1 MELNF
6 LIQPEEFEKNGIVPI
21 SLDLE
26 KTLDDLVRLESMIR
40 QHVPD
45 FRLESIPDDDAKTFA
60 ILSKGET
67 EGIPLLNDKWIR
79 KYLSIMEPSNLNE
92 LDALISL
99 YHNGRLIC
107 YRCTWMQRGEC
118 FHMNIWPFR
127 KLKRLK
133 ERMRSS
139 CIKSRL

>member
-1 MELNF
+1 MERNF

-26 KTLDDLVRLESMIR
+26 KTLDDLVRLESLIR
-40 QHVPD
+40 QNVPD

-60 ILSKGET
+60 MLSKGET
-67 EGIPLLNDKWIR
+67 EGIPLINDKWIR
-79 KYLSIMEPSNLNE
+79 KCLSIMEPSNLDE
-92 LDALISL
+92 LDALMPL
-99 YHNGRLIC
+99 YHNGPTDLLPMYMDAKR
-107 YRCTWMQRGEC
+107 EC
-118 FHMNIWPFR
+118 FHMNIWSFR

-133 ERMRSS
+133 ELMRSS